1 MRTAWT
7 VVACACLVSATHAGV
22 PEGLEAYSKLRFTD
36 ARKELAEPAAA
47 GDVEAMAAMG
57 EMLTRGLGGARDELK
72 ARDYILKAQEGGS
85 VRATHVLGT
94 MYLNGNLVAKDE
106 PKGVELVKKA
116 ADLNYPAA
124 QSLFGFW
131 ISRGLY
137 GQEKN
142 EPLGM
147 VWYGKA
153 AGQNDANA
161 MFWMGDA
168 AENGR
173 AGVTQDLLV
182 ALDWYKKSGD
192 RQNANGMVSAGRMYA
207 MGKGVAAD
215 GTEAL
220 RWLKRGVALGNASS
234 YLWIGSVYEF
244 GRGGVAKSSSLA
256 YAWYAALPANAAVE
270 TQKVV
275 NEGKDRLA
283 KVLSPQEMEDALKV
297 SKTLLVQTIMAEA
310 VASSTRVTTATAP
323 SSQKGVS
330 GSGVFVS
337 KRGDVLTNEHVIQG
351 CEKIR
356 IQPLGLDAK
365 VVAKDAKNDLA
376 LLKLEG
382 QITTPVKLRSGRGIR
397 LGDELV
403 AIGYPLRGL
412 LSSGPI
418 VTTGIVN
425 ALSGVNDDT
434 SVFQMSATVQPGSS
448 GGPVVD
454 MTGSLVGLV
463 KARLLPNT
471 PIAAQNVNFG
481 INLATVN
488 GFLDAHAVDVMAQV
502 ANAKSATV
510 ADVTAQAQKS
520 TVGVECY

>member
-1 MRTAWT
+1 MKKTLSVLAMAVLSIPVR
-7 VVACACLVSATHAGV
+7 AGV
-22 PEGLEAYSKLRFTD
+22 PEGLEAYSKFRYPD
-36 ARKELAEPAAA
+36 ARKELTEPAAA

-57 EMLTRGLGGARDELK
+57 EMLARGLGGPRDELK
-72 ARDYILKAQEGGS
+72 ARDYILRAQDGGS
-85 VRATHVLGT
+85 VRASYVLGT
-94 MYLNGNLVAKDE
+94 LYLNGNLVAKDE
-106 PKGVELVKKA
+106 AKGVDLVKKA
-116 ADLNYPAA
+116 ADLNYPPA
-124 QSLFGFW
+124 QSLLGFW
-131 ISRGLY
+131 ISRGLN

-142 EPLGM
+142 ETLGM
-147 VWYGKA
+147 AWYGKA
-153 AGQNDANA
+153 ASQNDANG

-168 AENGR
+168 TEYGR
-173 AGVTQDLLV
+173 AGVAQDLLV

-192 RQNANGMVSAGRMYA
+192 RQNVNGMVSAGRMYA

-215 GTEAL
+215 GSEAL
-220 RWLKRGVALGNASS
+220 RWLKRGVVLGNASS

-244 GRGGVAKSSSLA
+244 GRGGIAKSPSQA
-256 YAWYAALPANAAVE
+256 YAWYAASPANALPD
-270 TQKVV
+270 TQKAV
-275 NEGKDRLA
+275 NEGKERLT
-283 KVLSPQEMEDALKV
+283 KVLSPQEVEEALKV
-297 SKTLLVQTIMAEA
+297 SKTLLGQTIMAEA
-310 VASSTRVTTATAP
+310 MASATRAAP
-323 SSQKGVS
+323 TPQPPKGGS

-337 KRGDVLTNEHVIQG
+337 KRGEVLTNEHVIQG

-365 VVAKDAKNDLA
+365 VLAKDAKNDLA
-376 LLKLEG
+376 LLRLEG
-382 QITTPVKLRSGRGIR
+382 QVTTPVKLRSGKGIR

-448 GGPVVD
+448 GGPIVD

-481 INLATVN
+481 INWATVN
-488 GFLDAHAVDVMAQV
+488 GFLDAHGVEVVPQAP
-502 ANAKSATV
+502 NAKNTTI
-510 ADVTAQAQKS
+510 ADVTAQVQKS
-520 TVGVECY
+520 TVGVVCY